1 MARKLEFDR
10 DQAIDQA
17 LKLFWQRGY
26 AATSLP
32 DLLATMGIAR
42 SSFYSSFGDKRS
54 LFLECLERFG
64 DRTRAILT
72 DAADVQPPLAAIQH
86 FFQSTTAATSAQ
98 RLAHGCL
105 MVNSVLELAEVD
117 PDLKAAAQGQLD
129 RIQDTFE
136 LLLAEA
142 MERGDLETPHTP
154 GELAEVLMTLNLGIR
169 VQSRKMENPAMVARN
184 INTSLA
190 LLGIAA

>member
-10 DQAIDQA
+10 DQAMDQA

-64 DRTRAILT
+64 ERTRAILT
-72 DAADVQPPLAAIQH
+72 DAAETQPPLAAIRH
-86 FFQSTTAATSAQ
+86 FFQSTTEATSSQ
-98 RLAHGCL
+98 RLAHGCM

-117 PDLKAAAQGQLD
+117 PDLKAAAQDQLD
-129 RIQDTFE
+129 QIQHTFE
-136 LLLAEA
+136 LLLADA
-142 MERGDLETPHTP
+142 IERGDLETNHRPE
-154 GELAEVLMTLNLGIR
+154 ELAEVLMTLNLGVR
-169 VQSRKMENPAMVARN
+169 VQSRKLANPDMVARN

>member
-10 DQAIDQA
+10 DQAMDQA
-17 LKLFWQRGY
+17 LKLFWRRGY

-32 DLLATMGIAR
+32 ELLATMGIAR

-64 DRTRAILT
+64 DRTLTILT
-72 DAADVQPPLAAIQH
+72 DAADAQPPLAAIRH
-86 FFQSTTAATSAQ
+86 FFQSTTQATSAQ

-117 PDLKAAAQGQLD
+117 PGLKAAAQGQLD
-129 RIQDTFE
+129 RIQNTFE

-142 MERGDLETPHTP
+142 IEAGELETSHTA

-169 VQSRKMENPAMVARN
+169 VQSRKLENPETVARN